1 MNNTKNINQK
11 DLLNEFEENDYEEL
25 NKEDYEYDERFDDY
39 LKRKGFTK
47 KDSRKIRRKY
57 FL

>member
-25 NKEDYEYDERFDDY
+25 NQEAYEYDERFDDY